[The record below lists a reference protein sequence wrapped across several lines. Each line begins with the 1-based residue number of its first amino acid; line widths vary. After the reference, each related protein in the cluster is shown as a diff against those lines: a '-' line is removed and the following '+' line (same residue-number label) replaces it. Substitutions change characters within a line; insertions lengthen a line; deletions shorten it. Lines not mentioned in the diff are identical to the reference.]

1 MVFAEPEL
9 MGFDQR
15 ALANAG
21 AFLQPLAD
29 IAAQKFGAAVSILL
43 ALPIGSKGG
52 KVELRR

>member
-1 MVFAEPEL
+1 